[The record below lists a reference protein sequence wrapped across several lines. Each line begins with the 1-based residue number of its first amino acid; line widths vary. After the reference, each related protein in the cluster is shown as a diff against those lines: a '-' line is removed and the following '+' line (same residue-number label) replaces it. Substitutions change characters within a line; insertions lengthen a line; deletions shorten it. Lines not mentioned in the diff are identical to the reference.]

1 MVGGG
6 GWVEVVWR
14 DELIVD
20 RLVVHLVVRLIPV
33 VVVHLL
39 LLGLA
44 NAWFLTF
51 LALPIFL
58 EDRVVGEAEVK
69 SA

>member
-6 GWVEVVWR
+6 GRVEVVRR
-14 DELIVD
+14 DKLIVD

-51 LALPIFL
+51 LALSIFL
-58 EDRVVGEAEVK
+58 EDRVVSEAEVK